1 MRNLKFERTG
11 LGVRGGA
18 EDGRLKN
25 HRKDALWGGAS
36 NRLRTNPLFLRLF
49 SSQSIIK
56 KEERKEKKKKNPM
69 LPNHYGYGDLFPK

>member
-25 HRKDALWGGAS
+25 HRKDA
-36 NRLRTNPLFLRLF
+36 
-49 SSQSIIK
+49 
-56 KEERKEKKKKNPM
+56 ERMHFGEGPVI
-69 LPNHYGYGDLFPK
+69 D